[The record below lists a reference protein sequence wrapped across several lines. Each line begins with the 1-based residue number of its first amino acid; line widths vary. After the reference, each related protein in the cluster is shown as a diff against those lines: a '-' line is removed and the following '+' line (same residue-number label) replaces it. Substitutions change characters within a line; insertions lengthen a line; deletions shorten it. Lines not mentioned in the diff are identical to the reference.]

1 MYSLLTP
8 AQQQVFSWIEDYI
21 AQHRIAP
28 THRDIQKGLQ
38 YRSPASIQS
47 HIEALANKGFI
58 SHIPRKPRSIK
69 ILKSSR
75 EIPVLGSIAAHSLV
89 EVFPD
94 TEIEYLDLSFL
105 PKFARLSQYELTQHF
120 ALRVRGD
127 SMVGALIADGD
138 IVVLRRESD
147 PRAIRNG
154 AIVAARVNGATTL
167 KHYYRN
173 GRQITLQPANPHY
186 EPTVL
191 NANSAEIEVQ
201 GVYINVA
208 LRGGF

>member
-1 MYSLLTP
+1 MHPLLTP
-8 AQQQVFSWIEDYI
+8 AQQQIFSWIEDYI
-21 AQHRIAP
+21 AQHKIAP

-38 YRSPASIQS
+38 YRSPASVQV
-47 HIEALANKGFI
+47 HIEALNSKGLI
-58 SHIPRKPRSIK
+58 SRTPRTPRSIK

-75 EIPVLGSIAAHSLV
+75 GIPVLGSIAAHSLV

-94 TEIEYLDLSFL
+94 TEIESIDLSFL
-105 PKFARLSQYELTQHF
+105 PKFARLSQYELAQHF

-127 SMVGALIADGD
+127 SMIGALIADGD
-138 IVVLRRESD
+138 VVVLRREND
-147 PRAIRNG
+147 PRAIRDG

-167 KHYYRN
+167 KHYYRK
-173 GRQITLQPANPHY
+173 GRQVILQPANPNY

-191 NANSAEIEVQ
+191 DAGSAEMEVQ

-208 LRGGF
+208 LRGAF